1 MVPLIS
7 PTSVETARLAQR
19 ILSLYGGAKRMIMGG
34 SAWAS
39 KLQVGVTQRVA
50 RATTTTKG
58 VREHPSPIHA
68 AGRVFVAARNSHF

>member
-1 MVPLIS
+1 
-7 PTSVETARLAQR
+7 
-19 ILSLYGGAKRMIMGG
+19 MIMGG